1 MPVGPR
7 NRWCNF
13 MLRTDRETLRVRM
26 ILGLVPFL
34 ASTLLSVSCSS
45 DAAKGGSDS
54 AAAPTVAAAKV
65 RRADLTRALVVTAEF
80 RPYQEIDVHAK
91 VAGYVKRIYVDVGD
105 RVKEGQ
111 LIAVLEIP
119 ELQDEVQTAEASV
132 SKSQEEIR
140 RAQADLERTLSAH
153 DVAHLAYSR
162 LADVSKTR
170 PGLVAQQEIDDALGR
185 DRIADA
191 QVATAKASL
200 SAAEQQ
206 LRVAQAD
213 RQKVRTL
220 FAYAQIKAPFSGVV
234 TKRYADTGSMIQT
247 GISSQTQSMP
257 LVTLAQES
265 LLRLVIPVPESAV
278 SKMRLGGPVEVS
290 VSTLGKKFQGQVSRF
305 ADQVDTATRTMHTE
319 VDVPNPKGELVP
331 GMYASASLILD
342 DERNALAVPVQA
354 LTRSEDSVSV
364 LLIDQQNKL
373 QERSV
378 QIGIEAPDQVEILSG
393 LNEGDLV
400 VVGNRD
406 QLQPGMAV
414 QPKVISRAQTSGGK

>member
-1 MPVGPR
+1 M
-7 NRWCNF
+7 
-13 MLRTDRETLRVRM
+13 
-26 ILGLVPFL
+26 
-34 ASTLLSVSCSS
+34 
-45 DAAKGGSDS
+45 
-54 AAAPTVAAAKV
+54 
-65 RRADLTRALVVTAEF
+65 
-80 RPYQEIDVHAK
+80 
-91 VAGYVKRIYVDVGD
+91 
-105 RVKEGQ
+105 
-111 LIAVLEIP
+111 
-119 ELQDEVQTAEASV
+119 
-132 SKSQEEIR
+132 
-140 RAQADLERTLSAH
+140 
-153 DVAHLAYSR
+153 
-162 LADVSKTR
+162 
-170 PGLVAQQEIDDALGR
+170 
-185 DRIADA
+185 
-191 QVATAKASL
+191 ATAKASL

-414 QPKVISRAQTSGGK
+414 QPKVISRVQTSGGK

>member
-1 MPVGPR
+1 MPKVNRKNVPR
-7 NRWCNF
+7 KR
-13 MLRTDRETLRVRM
+13 RTRRL
-26 ILGLVPFL
+26 LPFL
-34 ASTLLSVSCSS
+34 ASTLLLASCSS
-45 DAAKGGSDS
+45 DAAKKGPDL

-65 RRADLTRALVVTAEF
+65 RRADLTRAVAVTAEF

-105 RVKEGQ
+105 RVKAGQ
-111 LIAVLEIP
+111 LIAILEIP

-140 RAQADLERTLSAH
+140 RAQADLERAQSAH
-153 DVAHLAYSR
+153 EVAHLAYSR

-185 DRIADA
+185 DRVAEA

-213 RQKVRTL
+213 REKVRAL
-220 FAYAQIKAPFSGVV
+220 FAYAQIKAPFAGVV

-257 LVTLAQES
+257 LVTLAQEN
-265 LLRLVIPVPESAV
+265 LLRLVIPIPESAV
-278 SKMRLGGPVEVS
+278 SKIRLGSPVEVS
-290 VSTLGKKFQGQVSRF
+290 VSTLGKKFQGKVARF
-305 ADQVDTATRTMHTE
+305 ADQVDMATRTMHTE
-319 VDVPNPKGELVP
+319 VDVPNPAGELVP
-331 GMYASASLILD
+331 GMYASASLVLN

-354 LTRSEDSVSV
+354 LTRTEDHVSV
-364 LLIDQQNKL
+364 LLINKQNKL
-373 QERSV
+373 EERSV
-378 QIGIEAPDQVEILSG
+378 QIGIETPDQVEILSG

-400 VVGNRD
+400 VVGNQS

-414 QPKVISRAQTSGGK
+414 QPKIISSAQTSGGK

>member
-1 MPVGPR
+1 
-7 NRWCNF
+7 
-13 MLRTDRETLRVRM
+13 MLRTEHKTVWETRTAP
-26 ILGLVPFL
+26 GLLSFL
-34 ASTLLSVSCSS
+34 ASTLLLASCSS
-45 DAAKGGSDS
+45 NAAKDGADS
-54 AAAPTVAAAKV
+54 TTVPTVAAAKV
-65 RRADLTRALVVTAEF
+65 HRADLTRALAVTAEF

-111 LIAVLEIP
+111 LIAILEIP
-119 ELQDEVQTAEASV
+119 ELQDEVHTAEASV

-140 RAQADLERTLSAH
+140 RAQADLERAQAAH
-153 DVAHLAYSR
+153 EVAHLASSR

-170 PGLVAQQEIDDALGR
+170 PALVAQQEMDDALGR
-185 DRIADA
+185 DRISEA
-191 QVATAKASL
+191 QVSTAKASL

-213 RQKVRTL
+213 REKVRTM
-220 FAYAQIKAPFSGVV
+220 FAYVQIKAPFAGVV

-257 LVTLAQES
+257 LVTLAQVN

-278 SKMRLGGPVEVS
+278 SKIRLGSPVEVRI
-290 VSTLGKKFQGQVSRF
+290 STLGKKIQGKVARF

-319 VDVPNPKGELVP
+319 VDVPNPTGELVP
-331 GMYASASLILD
+331 GMYASASLVLN

-354 LTRSEDSVSV
+354 LARAEDSVTV
-364 LLIDQQNKL
+364 LVIDKQNKL
-373 QERSV
+373 EERSV
-378 QIGIEAPDQVEILSG
+378 ETGVETPDQVEILSG

-400 VVGNRD
+400 VVGNRS

-414 QPKVISRAQTSGGK
+414 QPKIISSAQTSGGK

>member
-1 MPVGPR
+1 
-7 NRWCNF
+7 
-13 MLRTDRETLRVRM
+13 MLRTDREPSPRVRTA
-26 ILGLVPFL
+26 LGLLSLL
-34 ASTLLSVSCSS
+34 ASTVLLLSCSS
-45 DAAKGGSDS
+45 DAAKTEPDS

-65 RRADLTRALVVTAEF
+65 LRADLTRALAVTAEF
-80 RPYQEIDVHAK
+80 RPYQEIEVHAK

-105 RVKEGQ
+105 RVKAGQ
-111 LIAVLEIP
+111 LIAILEIP

-140 RAQADLERTLSAH
+140 RAQADLERAQSAH
-153 DVAHLAYSR
+153 EVAHVAYSR

-185 DRIADA
+185 DRVAEA

-213 RQKVRTL
+213 REKVRTL
-220 FAYAQIKAPFSGVV
+220 FAYAQIKAPFAGVV
-234 TKRYADTGSMIQT
+234 TKRYADTGSMIQS

-278 SKMRLGGPVEVS
+278 SKIRLGSPVEVS
-290 VSTLGKKFQGQVSRF
+290 VSTLGKKLQGKVARF
-305 ADQVDTATRTMHTE
+305 ADQVDMATRTMHTE
-319 VDVPNPKGELVP
+319 VDVPNPTGELVP
-331 GMYASASLILD
+331 GMYASASLVLN
-342 DERNALAVPVQA
+342 DERSALSVPVQA
-354 LTRSEDSVSV
+354 LTRTEDNVSV
-364 LLIDQQNKL
+364 LLIDKQNKL
-373 QERSV
+373 EERTV
-378 QIGIEAPDQVEILSG
+378 RIGIEAPDQVEILSG

-400 VVGNRD
+400 VVGNRS

-414 QPKVISRAQTSGGK
+414 HPKIISGAQPAGGK

>member
-1 MPVGPR
+1 M
-7 NRWCNF
+7 NRVDCKTVSKKR
-13 MLRTDRETLRVRM
+13 RTLWLLSF
-26 ILGLVPFL
+26 LG
-34 ASTLLSVSCSS
+34 STLPFASCSS
-45 DAAKGGSDS
+45 DAAKGGPDLV
-54 AAAPTVAAAKV
+54 AAPTVAAAKV
-65 RRADLTRALVVTAEF
+65 RRVDLTRALAVTAEF

-111 LIAVLEIP
+111 LIAILEIP

-140 RAQADLERTLSAH
+140 RAQADLERAQSAH
-153 DVAHLAYSR
+153 EVAHLAYSR

-185 DRIADA
+185 DRVAEA

-206 LRVAQAD
+206 LRVTQAD
-213 RQKVRTL
+213 REKVRTL
-220 FAYAQIKAPFSGVV
+220 FAYAQIKAPFAGVI

-257 LVTLAQES
+257 LVTLAQEN

-278 SKMRLGGPVEVS
+278 SKIRLGASVEVS
-290 VSTLGKKFQGQVSRF
+290 VSALGKKFQGKVARF
-305 ADQVDTATRTMHTE
+305 ADQVDMATRTMHTE
-319 VDVPNPKGELVP
+319 VDVSNPTGELVP
-331 GMYASASLILD
+331 GMYASASLVLN
-342 DERNALAVPVQA
+342 DEQNTLAVPVQA
-354 LTRSEDSVSV
+354 LTRIEDRVSV
-364 LLIDQQNKL
+364 LLINKQNKL
-373 QERSV
+373 EERSV
-378 QIGIEAPDQVEILSG
+378 QTGIETPDQVEILSG

-400 VVGNRD
+400 VIGNRS
-406 QLQPGMAV
+406 QLQLGIAV
-414 QPKVISRAQTSGGK
+414 QPKIISSARTSGEK

>member
-1 MPVGPR
+1 MV
-7 NRWCNF
+7 
-13 MLRTDRETLRVRM
+13 RTDRKTLQAIRTT
-26 ILGLVPFL
+26 LGLLPFL
-34 ASTLLSVSCSS
+34 AGTLPLVSCSS
-45 DAAKGGSDS
+45 DAAKGRPDS

-65 RRADLTRALVVTAEF
+65 HRADLTRALAVTAEF
-80 RPYQEIDVHAK
+80 RPYQEIEVHAK

-140 RAQADLERTLSAH
+140 RAQADLERTQSAH
-153 DVAHLAYSR
+153 EVTHLAYSR

-185 DRIADA
+185 DRVAEA
-191 QVATAKASL
+191 QVSTAKASL
-200 SAAEQQ
+200 SAAEQG

-213 RQKVRTL
+213 REKVRTM
-220 FAYAQIKAPFSGVV
+220 FAYAQIKAPFTGIV

-257 LVTLAQES
+257 LVTLAQEN

-278 SKMRLGGPVEVS
+278 SKIRLGSSVEVS
-290 VSTLGKKFQGQVSRF
+290 VSALGKKFQGKVARF
-305 ADQVDTATRTMHTE
+305 ADQVDMATRTMHTE
-319 VDVPNPKGELVP
+319 VDVPNPRGELVP
-331 GMYASASLILD
+331 GMYASASLVLN
-342 DERNALAVPVQA
+342 DERNALAVPIQA
-354 LTRSEDSVSV
+354 ITRTEDRVSV
-364 LLIDQQNKL
+364 LLIDKQGKL
-373 QERSV
+373 DERSV
-378 QIGIEAPDQVEILSG
+378 QIGIETPDQVEILSG
-393 LNEGDLV
+393 LSEGELV
-400 VVGNRD
+400 VVGNRS

-414 QPKVISRAQTSGGK
+414 QPKIISVAQTSGGK

>member
-1 MPVGPR
+1 MKEHR
-7 NRWCNF
+7 TRWSLKTAPALLSC
-13 MLRTDRETLRVRM
+13 
-26 ILGLVPFL
+26 LGN
-34 ASTLLSVSCSS
+34 TLLLVSCSS
-45 DAAKGGSDS
+45 NPAKGGPDPASV
-54 AAAPTVAAAKV
+54 PIVAAAKV
-65 RRADLTRALVVTAEF
+65 HRTDLTRALALTAEF

-140 RAQADLERTLSAH
+140 RAQADLERAQSAH
-153 DVAHLAYSR
+153 EVAHLAYSR

-185 DRIADA
+185 DRVEEA

-213 RQKVRTL
+213 REKVRTL
-220 FAYAQIKAPFSGVV
+220 FAYAQIKAPFTGVV

-257 LVTLAQES
+257 LVTLAQEN

-278 SKMRLGGPVEVS
+278 SKIRLGSRVEVT
-290 VSTLGKKFQGQVSRF
+290 VSELGKKFEGKVARF
-305 ADQVDTATRTMHTE
+305 ADQVELSTRTMHTE
-319 VDVPNPKGELVP
+319 VDVPNPTGELVP
-331 GMYASASLILD
+331 GMYAGALLVLN

-354 LTRSEDSVSV
+354 LVRTEDSVSV
-364 LLIDQQNKL
+364 LLIDKQNKL
-373 QERSV
+373 EERSV
-378 QIGIEAPDQVEILSG
+378 KTGIEAPDQVEILSG
-393 LNEGDLV
+393 LQEGDLV
-400 VVGNRD
+400 VVGNRS

-414 QPKVISRAQTSGGK
+414 QAKIISSAQTSGGM